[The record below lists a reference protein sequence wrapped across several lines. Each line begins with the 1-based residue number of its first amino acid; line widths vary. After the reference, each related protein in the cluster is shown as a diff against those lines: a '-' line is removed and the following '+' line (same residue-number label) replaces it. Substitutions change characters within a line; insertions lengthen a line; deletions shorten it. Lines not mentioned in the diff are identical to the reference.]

1 MTHEKIKR
9 TTTKRDMR
17 LAVAGSPQRHLIANW
32 SNRPQS
38 FRSNYKR
45 RHNMIYDTGANI
57 TSMTPTTLQHIGY
70 NPNRTT
76 NVYHVDSGD
85 ASGNV
90 TRRKVLRDVRYHI
103 LLTSDKDGLA
113 EGSKRGAALLQDFW
127 HFTIIFGNFFPDDPK
142 SDVEWK

>member
-1 MTHEKIKR
+1 
-9 TTTKRDMR
+9 MR

-103 LLTSDKDGLA
+103 LLTSDKDTSGNRTRKWVELTTDVLVMP
-113 EGSKRGAALLQDFW
+113 SNLLGVNAIKLLRSRYKVKF
-127 HFTIIFGNFFPDDPK
+127 K
-142 SDVEWK
+142 